1 MIMSIDAILRWI
13 VIAVVLTVAVALLSV
28 LLQIGAFLLNVA
40 VKALLALLVIAVA
53 LRLVSYVRRE

>member
-13 VIAVVLTVAVALLSV
+13 VIAIVLTVAVALLSV